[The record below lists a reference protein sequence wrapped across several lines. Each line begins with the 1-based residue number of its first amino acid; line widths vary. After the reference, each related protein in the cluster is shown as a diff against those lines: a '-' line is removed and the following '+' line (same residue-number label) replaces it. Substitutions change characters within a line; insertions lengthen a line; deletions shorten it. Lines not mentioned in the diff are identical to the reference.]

1 VNRMRT
7 IGSRKICDTSD
18 SDARV
23 LRNVLA
29 PRVTRAIDNGDSRRI
44 LSVDRLTDWM
54 PKPAASPYGRS
65 WSYCTA
71 GPTALGPL
79 LERATGQSVP
89 DFARDNLLTPPGIT
103 RVKWQF
109 PGRVHAAR
117 GLTRRERF
125 DITPLL
131 MRHSRVAVSSSMSL
145 KSCAAADRLGLQ

>member
-1 VNRMRT
+1 VIATRVSFGTYWLLESRERS
-7 IGSRKICDTSD
+7 IAADSLGGSTHRL
-18 SDARV
+18 DAQTRCLA
-23 LRNVLA
+23 LRSQLELLH
-29 PRVTRAIDNGDSRRI
+29 RR
-44 LSVDRLTDWM
+44 
-54 PKPAASPYGRS
+54 
-65 WSYCTA
+65 
-71 GPTALGPL
+71 PTTLGPL

-117 GLTRRERF
+117 GVTRRERF